1 MATVPARGVP
11 QDGQNRAP
19 GRTGFPQ
26 RGQVEGGAESAEA
39 PVTGWPHRRQK
50 RAPGRRGSPQLGH
63 AAAGRG
69 ARQALQKRAPGRLTV
84 PHRGQM
90 FMVAYRLSRIAYRVS
105 HIAYRISRIAN
116 RESHIA
122 YRISHIAHRTP
133 HIARRL
139 SLRGSADRL
148 QPLLCRPSH
157 GAVGQANLPP
167 GVIVGLARAAYDNQS
182 GP

>member
-1 MATVPARGVP
+1 
-11 QDGQNRAP
+11 
-19 GRTGFPQ
+19 
-26 RGQVEGGAESAEA
+26 
-39 PVTGWPHRRQK
+39 
-50 RAPGRRGSPQLGH
+50 
-63 AAAGRG
+63 
-69 ARQALQKRAPGRLTV
+69 
-84 PHRGQM
+84 
-90 FMVAYRLSRIAYRVS
+90 MVYRLSRIAYRVS

-122 YRISHIAHRTP
+122 YRVSHIAHRTPHTAHRTPHIAHRTP

-139 SLRGSADRL
+139 SLRGSADRF
-148 QPLLCRPSH
+148 QPLLCRPSD